1 MMLVRILLLWI
12 VFSVFGCI
20 EQIDLSEINGATS
33 GRIVVEGTITNEMKS
48 HLVKLTRTNVA
59 IPDTAAEAVSGA
71 VVTINDGL
79 ATYLLQEI
87 DTLPGIYV
95 TGENVQG
102 EIGKTYTLSVQS
114 DGQLYTASSTMQP
127 VTPFSSE
134 KEIFRAPNRIENPIP
149 DNFDIFEVQFPK
161 VHYGVAKPSKVLYY
175 AVEPVNNTLRS
186 AFHYEFPGVDP
197 QGFLLNFQGQN
208 ERIFVED
215 GTEIYQFKY
224 SMTDEHYEFMRA
236 VYAQTYFKGGLFDR
250 IPANVPT
257 NLNNGALGFFEASA
271 VIHRTFA
278 FKKKMLD

>member
-161 VHYGVAKPSKVLYY
+161 VRYGVAKPSKVLYY